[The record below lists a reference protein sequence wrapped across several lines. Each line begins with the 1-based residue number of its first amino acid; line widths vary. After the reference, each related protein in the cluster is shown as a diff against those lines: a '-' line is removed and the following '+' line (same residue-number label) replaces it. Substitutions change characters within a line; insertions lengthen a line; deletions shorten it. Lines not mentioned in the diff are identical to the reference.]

1 MLYLS
6 CCISFLTLYQEIQV
20 RYIDTEQITKRVK
33 EAVVRANVELDDN
46 MISALKDALNRE
58 ESEIGREV
66 IHELIKNAEIARR
79 EGIPMCQDTGI
90 ATIFVRIG
98 QEVSITGGNLYDA
111 LEEGVRQG
119 YNEGYLR
126 KSVCHPLTRENTKDN
141 TPPIIHTDIVSG
153 DVLTIWIM
161 PKGGGAENVSRL
173 YMLNPTESWGVIK
186 EKIIET
192 IKEAG
197 GKACPP
203 LIIGVG
209 IGGNFETA
217 PLLAKKSLLRSVGS
231 KNSDP
236 DLADMEMELLKEI
249 NKLGIGPQGLG
260 GRITAL
266 AVHINMMPCHIAS
279 LPVAINIQ
287 CNANRSIKIDL

>member
-1 MLYLS
+1 M
-6 CCISFLTLYQEIQV
+6 

-173 YMLNPTESWGVIK
+173 YMLNPTESWGIIK

>member
-1 MLYLS
+1 
-6 CCISFLTLYQEIQV
+6 V

>member
-1 MLYLS
+1 M
-6 CCISFLTLYQEIQV
+6 

-173 YMLNPTESWGVIK
+173 YMLNPTDSWGIIK

>member
-1 MLYLS
+1 M
-6 CCISFLTLYQEIQV
+6 

-33 EAVVRANVELDDN
+33 EAVVRANVELDNN

-173 YMLNPTESWGVIK
+173 YMLNPTDSWGIIK

>member
-1 MLYLS
+1 M
-6 CCISFLTLYQEIQV
+6 